1 MEKREFLKNM
11 AMASAGVVL
20 LRPEAFASAPQVR
33 KKNIRKAMF
42 QETTAR
48 GIMCNICPNECIL
61 SEGEVSICRSRKVM
75 DSELKTLS
83 YGNPCALNIDPV
95 EKKPLYH
102 FLPGSK
108 AFSIAAAGCNLACL
122 NCQNWTISQSSPADT
137 RNWDL
142 MPEEVVKSAI
152 ESDCS
157 SIAYTY
163 SEPVTFYEYVYDT
176 ATLAAKSGIKN
187 IIVSNGYINEK
198 PLRHLAR
205 VIDGANIDLKVF
217 NESKYLKLSGGKLQ
231 PVLDSLRVYLE
242 EGVWLEIT
250 NLIIPGWSDDPE
262 EIKEMCRWLV
272 KNGFDSVPLH
282 FSRFQPQY
290 KLQQLPPTPVDTLTL
305 AMETALSEGM
315 KYVYLGN
322 LPGSGV
328 TNTVCPSCG
337 KDVIERRGY
346 TVTGNNLKE
355 GKCIYC
361 DTRMS
366 GIWE

>member
-1 MEKREFLKNM
+1 
-11 AMASAGVVL
+11 
-20 LRPEAFASAPQVR
+20 
-33 KKNIRKAMF
+33 MF
-42 QETTAR
+42 QEPTAK
-48 GIMCNICPNECIL
+48 GVMCNICPNECIL
-61 SEGEVSICRSRKVM
+61 GEGDVSNCRSRKVI

-102 FLPGSK
+102 FLPGTK
-108 AFSIAAAGCNLACL
+108 AFSLAVSGCNLACL

-142 MPEEVVKSAI
+142 MPEEVIKSVI

-163 SEPVTFYEYVYDT
+163 SEPVTFYEYMYDT
-176 ATLAAKSGIKN
+176 ATLAAESGIKN
-187 IIVSNGYINEK
+187 IIVSNGYIKEK
-198 PLRHLAR
+198 PLRHLTG
-205 VIDGANIDLKVF
+205 VIDAANIDLKVF

-231 PVLDSLRVYLE
+231 PVLDSLTVYLE

-250 NLIIPGWSDDPE
+250 NLIVPGWSDNPE
-262 EIKEMCRWLV
+262 EIREMCLWLV

-282 FSRFQPQY
+282 FSRFQPLY
-290 KLQQLPPTPVDTLTL
+290 KLQQLPPTPVDILTL

-315 KYVYLGN
+315 KYVYIGN
-322 LPGSGV
+322 VPGSRA

-337 KDVIERRGY
+337 KDLIERRGY
-346 TVTGNNLKE
+346 TITGYNMKD
-355 GKCIYC
+355 GSCFYC
-361 DTRMS
+361 NTPI
-366 GIWE
+366 GGVWK